1 MQIRATVGMFAPVLS
16 YPLRPSGLPAQ
27 LTPAVRTSAP
37 ESLFGAEVQVE
48 VRVSGMDGIG
58 DSAETISVAI
68 LGVPARPTTRRMFR
82 ATSASE

>member
-1 MQIRATVGMFAPVLS
+1 MQIRATVGMVAPVLS
-16 YPLRPSGLPAQ
+16 YLLLLFGLPA
-27 LTPAVRTSAP
+27 LFTPAVRTSAP

-58 DSAETISVAI
+58 DSAELNVTI
-68 LGVPARPTTRRMFR
+68 LGVPARSTTRRMLR